1 MTKKKVKV
9 YGDVLK
15 ELWAKCQGKKPYKEV
30 QEMAGKV
37 ISDQAEA
44 AKKAEEKAEE
54 RKIARAKAKQE
65 KADKE
70 HAGGGKTFSRDFHKM
85 GEYS

>member
-15 ELWAKCQGKKPYKEV
+15 ELWAKYEGKKSYREV

-37 ISDQAEA
+37 ISDQVKA
-44 AKKAEEKAEE
+44 AKKAKEKAEE
-54 RKIARAKAKQE
+54 RKIARAKAKKE
-65 KADKE
+65 KADRE
-70 HAGGGKTFSRDFHKM
+70 LAGGGQTFSRDFHKT